1 MMNTTASFPF
11 PSCPTQ
17 LSDTQLEQYWEKG
30 FIAFENALSPDEVA
44 SARQSISDMISKYAF
59 NDELSI
65 YKAPTGSGSNQA
77 GASFKSRNSNW
88 MMTLEPGMEPS
99 PEDPEAIE
107 SMVRK
112 FMWFEDES
120 PLFKSICTDHPRIQG
135 VVKSILGSQV
145 DLYQS
150 MALIKPA
157 HHGSEKPWH
166 QDNAYFSVENLDQ
179 ILGTWIALDDVT
191 VDNGAMHFLPGAH
204 RDGPLKHEH
213 TTDCEIVKD
222 RYSTE
227 TAEPIHLRAGGI
239 VFFHGNAPHFTPPNR
254 SAHRRRA
261 LQYHYRAVENR
272 LISKE
277 EYTQVFQEADG
288 TPASCAAAI
297 PENF

>member
-1 MMNTTASFPF
+1 MNTTSTFPF

-17 LSDTQLEQYWEKG
+17 LTEAQLEQYWANG

-44 SARQSISDMISKYAF
+44 SARQSISDMVRKYAF
-59 NDELSI
+59 NDALSR
-65 YKAPTGSGSNQA
+65 YKAPVETGGNHA

-88 MMTLEPGMEPS
+88 VMTLEPGLVPS
-99 PEDPEAIE
+99 PGDPEAIE

-120 PLFKSICTDHPRIQG
+120 ALFTSICTDHPRIQG

-145 DLYQS
+145 ALYQS

-157 HHGSEKPWH
+157 FHGSEKPWH
-166 QDNAYFSVENLDQ
+166 QDNAYFAVENLDQ

-191 VDNGAMHFLPGAH
+191 VENGAMHFLPGAH
-204 RDGPLKHEH
+204 RGGPLKHEH

-222 RYSTE
+222 RYATE
-227 TAEPIHLRAGGI
+227 TAQAINLKAGGI

-261 LQYHYRAVENR
+261 LQYHYRAEENR

-277 EYTQVFQEADG
+277 EYNEVFKEADG
-288 TPASCAAAI
+288 TAASCAAAI